1 MSEDYAKEPS
11 RRRRDEDDDRDEPRR
26 RRREEDDDYG
36 IRRRGGNLADRGS
49 RFVAALIDGV
59 LAMLCAIPGIIIIFT
74 SVSNIDPMTMA
85 SPVAL
90 LQVALVGVVVML
102 LGVLGYQVGM
112 AFMIAS
118 SGQTVGKKA
127 MGIRI
132 VRYDNGKLPGVVN
145 GWVLR
150 WLVPFAIGQVP
161 YIGGLFGLVDIL
173 FIFGEEKRCIHDL
186 IASTKV
192 VVAEPLPRDRDDR
205 DD

>member
-11 RRRRDEDDDRDEPRR
+11 RRRRDEDDEPRR
-26 RRREEDDDYG
+26 RPRDDDDDYG
-36 IRRRGGNLADRGS
+36 IRRRGSNLADRGS
-49 RFVAALIDGV
+49 RFVAALIDG
-59 LAMLCAIPGIIIIFT
+59 LLGALCMIPGIIIIFT
-74 SVSNIDPMTMA
+74 SAASIDPQSLA
-85 SPVAL
+85 SPTAMIHFAL
-90 LQVALVGVVVML
+90 AGFVVMM
-102 LGVLGYQVGM
+102 LGLLGYQIGM

-118 SGQTVGKKA
+118 SGQTIGKKA

-132 VRYDNGKLPGVVN
+132 VLYENGKLPGVVN

-161 YIGGLFGLVDIL
+161 YIGSLFGLVDIL

-192 VVAEPLPRDRDDR
+192 VVAEPLREERGDDY
-205 DD
+205 

>member
-1 MSEDYAKEPS
+1 
-11 RRRRDEDDDRDEPRR
+11 
-26 RRREEDDDYG
+26 
-36 IRRRGGNLADRGS
+36 
-49 RFVAALIDGV
+49 
-59 LAMLCAIPGIIIIFT
+59 
-74 SVSNIDPMTMA
+74 
-85 SPVAL
+85 
-90 LQVALVGVVVML
+90 
-102 LGVLGYQVGM
+102 M

-132 VRYDNGKLPGVVN
+132 VLYENGKLPGMVN

-150 WLVPFAIGQVP
+150 WLVPFAIGFVP

-192 VVAEPLPRDRDDR
+192 VVAEPLRAERDDY
-205 DD
+205 